1 MKQTIDLTDA
11 EWTLM
16 EQLWQSP
23 GSSGRGLTEA
33 LAAQTGW
40 SRSTTLTLLRRLL
53 DKGPDGAAGRHARLF
68 SNPHPRIR
76 RAAAD
81 EGPAPARLPRQS
93 QQPGQRHDAGG
104 TALTDRDRR
113 IIRPVGPDGGKT

>member
-23 GSSGRGLTEA
+23 GSSGRNADAPAPPAG
-33 LAAQTGW
+33 QGC
-40 SRSTTLTLLRRLL
+40 
-53 DKGPDGAAGRHARLF
+53 GPDGAAGRHARLF